1 MFLHRTGDLLEQ
13 ILFISIVILILFGP
27 DKLPTI
33 GKAIGTI
40 VREFQTA
47 MRPET
52 TAVPPSV
59 AAKIPRRKPR
69 KKPKTKT
76 HLTVKTPRTTKKK

>member
-1 MFLHRTGDLLEQ
+1 MEQ
-13 ILFISIVILILFGP
+13 ILFISVVILILFGP

-47 MRPET
+47 MRPP
-52 TAVPPSV
+52 TAAAPPP
-59 AAKIPRRKPR
+59 AAVKTSRRKPR
-69 KKPKTKT
+69 RSSKTKKRN
-76 HLTVKTPRTTKKK
+76 LTKKR